1 MDDVGAVVNADTDV
15 IVDVDVIVGVVVVYI
30 FAAAVILQIL
40 HKVWSEVDPSP
51 GRQQSHVALS
61 RPSASASSTIKAS
74 ATSSLQ
80 AFRVSYISHPSSA
93 ATSYSICDQGN
104 YLKKKRRNYQHKLLF
119 REMRWR

>member
-1 MDDVGAVVNADTDV
+1 MDDLKFEGDLGRCHVALDDVGAVVNADTDV
-15 IVDVDVIVGVVVVYI
+15 IVDVDVVVGVYI

-74 ATSSLQ
+74 VTSSLQ
-80 AFRVSYISHPSSA
+80 TFRLNNICKNIS
-93 ATSYSICDQGN
+93 
-104 YLKKKRRNYQHKLLF
+104 
-119 REMRWR
+119 